1 MIRGHVS
8 PHARGGG
15 AYVHRPC
22 KVIGLFFKGL
32 FEATIFFTVEK
43 GLKEGGSGA
52 SWPRPSK
59 MIQKKKGWTAKE
71 STEFFELN
79 NIAKRKKN

>member
-1 MIRGHVS
+1 MFRNKFIFPVRILIRGHVS

-59 MIQKKKGWTAKE
+59 MIQKKKRMD
-71 STEFFELN
+71 S
-79 NIAKRKKN
+79 

>member
-1 MIRGHVS
+1 MIRGHVP

-43 GLKEGGSGA
+43 GLKEWVRGLLA
-52 SWPRPSK
+52 QTIK
-59 MIQKKKGWTAKE
+59 NYTKE
-71 STEFFELN
+71 RMDS
-79 NIAKRKKN
+79 